1 MTEAGLKAACPEYSQ
16 YFGTSADGLDD
27 CAIRQLAVGAP
38 QPTATCCAAASD
50 FVASGSCGQNEIVS
64 EFPPLLLS
72 HPYTVSEFPP
82 LLLSHSH
89 TVSEFPP
96 LLLSHPYTVSE
107 FPPLLPLGCWNR

>member
-38 QPTATCCAAASD
+38 QPTATCCGAASD

-64 EFPPLLLS
+64 EFPLLLL
-72 HPYTVSEFPP
+72 HLDMHV
-82 LLLSHSH
+82 H
-89 TVSEFPP
+89 TSDASMCM
-96 LLLSHPYTVSE
+96 LTS
-107 FPPLLPLGCWNR
+107 LPMLFTRRNTLCI